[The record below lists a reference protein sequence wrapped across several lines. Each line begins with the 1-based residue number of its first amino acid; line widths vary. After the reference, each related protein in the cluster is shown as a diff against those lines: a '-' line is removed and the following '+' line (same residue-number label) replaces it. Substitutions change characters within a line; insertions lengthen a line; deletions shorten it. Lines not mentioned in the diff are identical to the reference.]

1 MIAERA
7 PGAGLSPGKGTL
19 TDDLEEDALDTEED
33 ADVALDEL
41 VTQPAVKRS
50 VFDSPFATDLS
61 PTVDDAANE
70 APTTKR
76 RG

>member
-7 PGAGLSPGKGTL
+7 PAAGLTPGKGTL
-19 TDDLEEDALDTEED
+19 TDELTEDEQDT
-33 ADVALDEL
+33 DERDIDEQ
-41 VTQPAVKRS
+41 VTQPVPVRRS
-50 VFDSPFATDLS
+50 VFDSPFAQDVATEPDA
-61 PTVDDAANE
+61 PDDDE

>member
-7 PGAGLSPGKGTL
+7 PGAGMTPGKGTL
-19 TDDLEEDALDTEED
+19 TDDLEEDELDTED
-33 ADVALDEL
+33 DTDVALDEV
-41 VTQPAVKRS
+41 VTQPALKRS
-50 VFDSPFATDLS
+50 VFDSPFATDVT
-61 PTVDDAANE
+61 PTVDDDE